1 MQRTTKIS
9 ILVAV
14 IAVMLLTGSKTF
26 AQQVK
31 QKVGFV
37 DFDSVVKRYYKTQLY
52 QQQIQQEATE
62 EEQNL
67 KDKIEEINKMKQEM
81 ELLSD
86 EARTEKEKELQTKI
100 AEAQGQRERS
110 KRDFQRKTINT
121 MNEIF
126 DEIYTEIEKQG
137 KASGYTYIF
146 RKRVASPA
154 VDQPIIL
161 YADDQ
166 YDMTEPV
173 ISALNK
179 GHESDL
185 INEAEDNPTLEEELK
200 DEMPSGAE

>member
-1 MQRTTKIS
+1 MQKTMRIT
-9 ILVAV
+9 ILVALV
-14 IAVMLLTGSKTF
+14 TVTLTASELF
-26 AQQVK
+26 AQELK
-31 QKVGFV
+31 QKIGFV

-52 QQQIQQEATE
+52 QQKIQNEATE

-67 KDKIEEINKMKQEM
+67 KDKVEEINKIKMEM

-86 EARTEKEKELQTKI
+86 DARSEKEKQLQTKI

-126 DEIYTEIEKQG
+126 EEIYDEIEKQG

-161 YADDQ
+161 YADEQ
-166 YDMTEPV
+166 YDLTENI

-185 INEAEDNPTLEEELK
+185 ISEDDMMKPSFEDELK
-200 DEMPSGAE
+200 KEMPKGVQ

>member
-1 MQRTTKIS
+1 MQKTTRIS
-9 ILVAV
+9 ILVTV
-14 IAVMLLTGSKTF
+14 IAVMLLTGTKTF
-26 AQQVK
+26 AQDVK

-52 QQQIQQEATE
+52 QQKIQEEASA
-62 EEQNL
+62 EEQDL
-67 KDKIEEINKMKQEM
+67 KGKIEEINKLKQEM

-86 EARTEKEKELQTKI
+86 EARTEKEKQLQSKI

-173 ISALNK
+173 ITELNK

-185 INEAEDNPTLEEELK
+185 MNEAEDNPSLEEELK
-200 DEMPSGAE
+200 NEMPEGVE